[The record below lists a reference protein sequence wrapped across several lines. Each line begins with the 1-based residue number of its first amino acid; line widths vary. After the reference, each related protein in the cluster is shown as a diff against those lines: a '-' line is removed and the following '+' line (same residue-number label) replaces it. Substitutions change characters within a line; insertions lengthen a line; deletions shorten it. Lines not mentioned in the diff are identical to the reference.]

1 MILLNKPL
9 KLLQVIELLVL
20 NWVDVIIFK
29 KLCNRDN
36 YNTLLLVK
44 LIPHLIKLKKVLIFK
59 ELQILTTIIKFPM
72 IMKIIFF
79 TILNITDLLLKRD
92 IYINSI
98 IHWLILTTNVVLLMI
113 NIRYNSKDILEITI
127 ELDLR
132 QVVISNI
139 KMLIHLFNQ
148 TLLKILKLLTLEM
161 WIIIYSKL

>member
-44 LIPHLIKLKKVLIFK
+44 LIPHLIKLKKVLIIK

-79 TILNITDLLLKRD
+79 TILNIMDLLLKRD

-113 NIRYNSKDILEITI
+113 NIRFNSKDIMEITI

-132 QVVISNI
+132 LVVISNI
-139 KMLIHLFNQ
+139 KMLILQFNQ
-148 TLLKILKLLTLEM
+148 TLLKILILQTLEM
-161 WIIIYSKL
+161 WTVIYSKL

>member
-1 MILLNKPL
+1 M
-9 KLLQVIELLVL
+9 IELLVL

-139 KMLIHLFNQ
+139 KMLIHLFN
-148 TLLKILKLLTLEM
+148 
-161 WIIIYSKL
+161 

>member
-20 NWVDVIIFK
+20 NQVDVIIFK
-29 KLCNRDN
+29 KPCNMDN

-44 LIPHLIKLKKVLIFK
+44 LIPHLIKLKKVLIIK
-59 ELQILTTIIKFPM
+59 ELQILTIIIKFPM

-79 TILNITDLLLKRD
+79 TILNIRDLLLKRD

-98 IHWLILTTNVVLLMI
+98 IHWLILMTNVVLLMI
-113 NIRYNSKDILEITI
+113 NIRFNSKDIMEITI

-132 QVVISNI
+132 LVAISNI
-139 KMLIHLFNQ
+139 KMLILQFNQ

-161 WIIIYSKL
+161 WTIIYSKL

>member
-44 LIPHLIKLKKVLIFK
+44 LIPHLIKLKKVLIIK

-92 IYINSI
+92 IYINLI
-98 IHWLILTTNVVLLMI
+98 IHQLILTTNVVLLMI
-113 NIRYNSKDILEITI
+113 NIRFNSKDIMEITI

-132 QVVISNI
+132 LVVISNI
-139 KMLIHLFNQ
+139 KMLILQFNQ
-148 TLLKILKLLTLEM
+148 TLLKILILQTLEM
-161 WIIIYSKL
+161 WTVIYSKL

>member
-1 MILLNKPL
+1 MILLNKPQ

-44 LIPHLIKLKKVLIFK
+44 LIPHLIKLKKVLIIK

-113 NIRYNSKDILEITI
+113 NIRFNSKDIMEITI

-132 QVVISNI
+132 LVVISNI
-139 KMLIHLFNQ
+139 KMLILQFNQ
-148 TLLKILKLLTLEM
+148 TLLKILILQTLEM
-161 WIIIYSKL
+161 WTVIYSKL

>member
-1 MILLNKPL
+1 MIQLNKPQ

-44 LIPHLIKLKKVLIFK
+44 LIPHLIKLKKVLIIK

-79 TILNITDLLLKRD
+79 TILNTMDLLLKRD

-113 NIRYNSKDILEITI
+113 NIRFNSKDIMEITI

-132 QVVISNI
+132 LVVISNI
-139 KMLIHLFNQ
+139 KMLILQFN
-148 TLLKILKLLTLEM
+148 
-161 WIIIYSKL
+161 

>member
-1 MILLNKPL
+1 MILLNKL
-9 KLLQVIELLVL
+9 QKLLQVIELLVL
-20 NWVDVIIFK
+20 NQVDVIIFK
-29 KLCNRDN
+29 KPCNRDN

-44 LIPHLIKLKKVLIFK
+44 LIPHLIKLKKVLIIK

-113 NIRYNSKDILEITI
+113 NIRFNSKDIMEITI

-132 QVVISNI
+132 LVVISNI
-139 KMLIHLFNQ
+139 KMLILQFNQ

-161 WIIIYSKL
+161 WTIIYSKL